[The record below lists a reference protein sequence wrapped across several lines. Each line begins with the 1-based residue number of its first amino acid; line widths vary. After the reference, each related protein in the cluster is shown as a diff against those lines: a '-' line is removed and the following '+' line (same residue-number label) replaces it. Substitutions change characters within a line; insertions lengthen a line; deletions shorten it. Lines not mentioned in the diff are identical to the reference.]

1 MEIDKCKGAMLPEVP
16 VNVDKHGE
24 LFRTALECVSSSTGI
39 DCDSILGVSRKRP
52 IADARMMLYKIARDE
67 IGSRTSGYIPTFE
80 WIANQF
86 APPKDHGTVLHGV
99 KQLCDRIET
108 SKLARRQFVEALM
121 EYEYGRSVLLKDDYA
136 YCVSAGAVAL
146 RKTVAALRCKMQ
158 EDADT
163 LELYMTAL
171 SNAEGRGNE
180 SMVQDKLASDG

>member
-1 MEIDKCKGAMLPEVP
+1 MEMEKCKGAMLPEVP

-24 LFRTALECVSSSTGI
+24 LFRAAVECVSSSTGI

-52 IADARMMLYKIARDE
+52 VADARMMLYKIARDE
-67 IGSRTSGYIPTFE
+67 IGSLASGNIPTFE

-86 APPKDHGTVLHGV
+86 TPPKDHGTVLHGV

-108 SKLARRQFVEALM
+108 SKLAKRQFIEALM
-121 EYEYGRSVLLKDDYA
+121 EYEYERSVLLKDDYA
-136 YCVSAGAVAL
+136 QCVSAGSVAL

-158 EDADT
+158 EDTDT

-171 SNAEGRGNE
+171 SNSEGRSNE
-180 SMVQDKLASDG
+180 SMVQDKLTSDG

>member
-1 MEIDKCKGAMLPEVP
+1 MEIDKCKGAMLPQVP
-16 VNVDKHGE
+16 VNVDRHRE
-24 LFRTALECVSSSTGI
+24 LFMAAVECVSSSTGI

-67 IGSRTSGYIPTFE
+67 IGSKAGGHNPTYE

-86 APPKDHGTVLHGV
+86 TPPKDHGTVLHGV

-108 SKLARRQFVEALM
+108 SKLAKRQYIDALM
-121 EYEYGRSVLLKDDYA
+121 EYEYERAVLLKGDYA
-136 YCVSAGAVAL
+136 QCATAGVVAL
-146 RKTVAALRCKMQ
+146 NKTVAALRCKML

-163 LELYMTAL
+163 LELYMKAL
-171 SNAEGRGNE
+171 ANAEGRGNE